1 MLQGVYVLTVNY
13 SLIIKEIKLQD
24 LSLNFYGFEF
34 NCDFVKK
41 LLIKWESEIV
51 AITRDIYFLK
61 QRFIV

>member
-41 LLIKWESEIV
+41 LLIK
-51 AITRDIYFLK
+51 
-61 QRFIV
+61 